1 MSKED
6 LINKIVYHDYAE
18 GFQELIDIEKL
29 LSKFP
34 TDAVIALAI
43 DTCTDVETIARHGK
57 PSDNAALV
65 RKLMLLVALDSEV
78 PPMMDNKAIA
88 NKIVHIMRKSF
99 IDKSLALDLR
109 DAICNAITEYFPR
122 NTTSLFPDTLNG
134 LYEKYLVEN
143 KKSMLFTAGDYVI
156 DKKTKVTYFITTCE
170 YVKVTKC
177 VQHTLSIVRNG
188 ITTTINVYGN
198 DIYDK
203 FELIETKP
211 QRNQIYQLRLAGLKV
226 RVLKV
231 TNQTVYY
238 ENLYQ
243 DSDNVSL
250 LSQCELEKFT
260 KMNKQVKVFA
270 GEKWMVDGVVQGN
283 IVLVNT
289 NADHVTNVVIKQS
302 NVSSTIKILL
312 SSFVN
317 YQPTEE
323 N

>member
-1 MSKED
+1 MSKEY
-6 LINKIVYHDYAE
+6 LINKIVYHGYAE
-18 GFQELIDIEKL
+18 GFQELIDVERL
-29 LSKFP
+29 LEKFP
-34 TDAVIALAI
+34 SDVVTALAI
-43 DTCTDVETIARHGK
+43 ETVGAVEMIAKHGK
-57 PSDNAALV
+57 PADGAALV
-65 RKLMLLVALDSEV
+65 RKLLLLVALDAQI

-88 NKIVHIMRKSF
+88 NRIVYTMRKSVR
-99 IDKSLALDLR
+99 DRSSSLDLR
-109 DAICNAITEYFPR
+109 DDICNVLTEYFPR
-122 NTTSLFPDTLNG
+122 NTTSLFPDTLNE
-134 LYEKYLVEN
+134 LYEKYLVRN
-143 KKSMLFTAGDYVI
+143 SKNTLFTAGDYVI

-170 YVKVTKC
+170 YIEVTKC
-177 VQHTLSIVRNG
+177 VQYTLSIVHNG
-188 ITTTINVYGN
+188 ITTIINVYGT

-211 QRNQIYQLRLAGLKV
+211 QRNQIYQLRLGSLKV

-238 ENLYQ
+238 EKIYQ

-250 LSQCELEKFT
+250 LSQCELEKFIQIYE
-260 KMNKQVKVFA
+260 QVKVFA

-283 IVLVNT
+283 IVLINT
-289 NADHVTNVVIKQS
+289 NADHVTNVVVKQNS
-302 NVSSTIKILL
+302 ASSTIRILL

>member
-1 MSKED
+1 MSKEY

-43 DTCTDVETIARHGK
+43 DTCTDVEAIARHGK

-65 RKLMLLVALDSEV
+65 RKLLLLVALDSEV

-99 IDKSLALDLR
+99 IDKSSALDLR

-170 YVKVTKC
+170 YIKVTKC

-188 ITTTINVYGN
+188 ITTTIGVYDN

-211 QRNQIYQLRLAGLKV
+211 QRNQIYQLRLGDLKV

-238 ENLYQ
+238 ENLY
-243 DSDNVSL
+243 NVSL
-250 LSQCELEKFT
+250 LSQCELEKFIQIY
-260 KMNKQVKVFA
+260 KQVKVFA

-289 NADHVTNVVIKQS
+289 NADHVTNVVIKQ
-302 NVSSTIKILL
+302 NNASSTIRILL

-323 N
+323 